1 MKKSVLSLIA
11 GILCLALLF
20 STLTACGR
28 NPDPGEDNPPPPE
41 ESTAPGDEASPPAP
55 VSPPLAVAASFASYQ
70 EVPTAYTPQ
79 VPAYTVAPDLSNIT
93 NLSDFEFSPAAMRLL
108 AENGFVVVPNDYYQ
122 EFFVVYETNLYEP
135 LPSFITTDSMLH
147 NYHLFFS
154 HLLRVT
160 EREHLVPE
168 LKALTTAMMTATES
182 QAAALEGTDW
192 HNAALRNLAFL
203 AVAGRLLDPAMPVP
217 EAVQPVVAEEL
228 ALIAAHE
235 GITISP
241 MMNLGQQQS
250 ELDALQEDYSQYI
263 PRGHY
268 ATDDA
273 LKSYFQTMMWYGR
286 MTFRLKNEDETRSAL
301 LLTLALSEEDKLTRW
316 DRIYQPTS
324 FFVGDSD
331 DPNVIQFQELMYR
344 IYGNQVTA
352 AQLPGDAAKWEA
364 FRKEAAQL
372 QPPQI
377 NSIPIFDESLH
388 PDREAEITGFRFMGQ
403 RFTLDA
409 AVFQRLIYREVGE
422 NSQGQRRMLP
432 KALDIPAALGSQ
444 EAYQLLEAAG
454 ETDYDGY
461 VENMTKLQTHF
472 DNVPPQFWSGT
483 LYQGWLYTLD
493 ALLTTP
499 GEGYPSFMQNQAWT
513 RKNLNTFL
521 ASWTELKHDTVLYAK
536 QVYAQ
541 MGGGMENE
549 DDRGYV
555 EPNPELYA
563 RLASL
568 VSMTRE
574 GLDQRGLL
582 SQQDEESLERL
593 ETLALSLKTMSE
605 KLLENQLLTDEE
617 YDLIRSYGGQLE
629 HFWLEALRDEGV
641 DHRSALSENP
651 AALVTDV
658 ATDPGGQ
665 VLTEATGTIFEI
677 YVVVPVDGNLR
688 VARGGVFSHYEFPWP
703 LNDRLTN
710 EKWRHMVETGD
721 TPPLAPWTESYVA
734 P

>member
-1 MKKSVLSLIA
+1 MKKSGLSLIA
-11 GILCLALLF
+11 GILCLALLL
-20 STLTACGR
+20 STLTACGG
-28 NPDPGEDNPPPPE
+28 NTAPLEEPPLPAE
-41 ESTAPGDEASPPAP
+41 ESPAAVDEAA
-55 VSPPLAVAASFASYQ
+55 VSPPLAPLLSATASFAAYHN
-70 EVPTAYTPQ
+70 VPTSYTPQ

-182 QAAALEGTDW
+182 QVAALEGTDW

-203 AVAGRLLDPAMPVP
+203 SVAGKLLDPAMPVP

-235 GITISP
+235 GITPSP

-250 ELDALQEDYSQYI
+250 PLDALQEDYSQYI

-268 ATDDA
+268 TTDDT

-286 MTFRLKNEDETRSAL
+286 MTFRLKNEDESRSAL
-301 LLTLALSEEDKLTRW
+301 LLTLALSEEDKLSRW

-331 DPNVIQFQELMYR
+331 DLNVIQFQELMYQ
-344 IYGNQVTA
+344 IYGNDVTA
-352 AQLPGDAAKWEA
+352 AQFPSDTPKWET

-377 NSIPIFDESLH
+377 NSIPIYDESLH

-409 AVFQRLIYREVGE
+409 AIFQRLIYREVGE

-444 EAYQLLEAAG
+444 EAYELLEAAG
-454 ETDYDGY
+454 ETDYAGY
-461 VENMTKLQTHF
+461 AENMTKLQHAF
-472 DNVPPQFWSGT
+472 VDAPPQFWSNT

-555 EPNPELYA
+555 EPNPALYA

-568 VSMTRE
+568 VKMTRE

-582 SQQDEESLERL
+582 DEQDGESLERL

-658 ATDPGGQ
+658 ATNPEGQ
-665 VLTEATGTIFEI
+665 VLAEGTGNIFEI

-710 EKWRHMVETGD
+710 EQWRHMVETGD

>member
-1 MKKSVLSLIA
+1 MKKSGLSLIA
-11 GILCLALLF
+11 GILCLALLL
-20 STLTACGR
+20 STLTACGG
-28 NPDPGEDNPPPPE
+28 NTAPLEEPPLPAE
-41 ESTAPGDEASPPAP
+41 ESPAAVDEAA
-55 VSPPLAVAASFASYQ
+55 VSPPLAPLLSATASFAAYHN
-70 EVPTAYTPQ
+70 VPTSYTPQ

-182 QAAALEGTDW
+182 QVAALEGTDW

-203 AVAGRLLDPAMPVP
+203 SVAGKLLDPAMPVP

-235 GITISP
+235 GITPSP

-250 ELDALQEDYSQYI
+250 PLDALQEDYSQYI

-268 ATDDA
+268 TTDDT

-286 MTFRLKNEDETRSAL
+286 MTFRLKNEDESRSAL
-301 LLTLALSEEDKLTRW
+301 LLTLALSEEDKLSRW

-331 DPNVIQFQELMYR
+331 DLNVIQFQELMYQ
-344 IYGNQVTA
+344 IYGNDVTA
-352 AQLPGDAAKWEA
+352 AQFPSDTAKWEA

-377 NSIPIFDESLH
+377 NSIPIYDESLQ

-409 AVFQRLIYREVGE
+409 AIFQRLIYREVGE

-444 EAYQLLEAAG
+444 EAYELLEAAG
-454 ETDYDGY
+454 ETEYAGY
-461 VENMTKLQTHF
+461 AENMTKLQHAF
-472 DNVPPQFWSGT
+472 VDAPPQFWSNT

-555 EPNPELYA
+555 EPNPALYA

-568 VSMTRE
+568 VKMTRE

-582 SQQDEESLERL
+582 DQQDGESLERL

-658 ATDPGGQ
+658 ATNPEGQ
-665 VLTEATGTIFEI
+665 VLAEGTGNIFEI